1 MDAPPLTP
9 ERSRELAD
17 LRRRA
22 YGPNADI
29 GFDRIAQERLR
40 ELEELARSTPAA
52 PPAVGE
58 IADPGDEAREPNAQ
72 AGEPDAEAS
81 VPADATAS
89 ETAIGPGRTAAGST
103 PDGPPPVATTRRW
116 WRRIPVWLLAGVA
129 GLAIGVAVA
138 LLWPTGA
145 SEIPPDRT
153 LGVDPG
159 GGERGAGFTENL
171 DYWGVDRGTVVPH
184 ESLGAIQ
191 VWTAM
196 GVDESRCLLLSHD
209 GAFLSATCT
218 GGGLDPVLDFTVY
231 EDMVLELDDPLPTGT
246 VIRFV
251 GHEGS
256 VDVWVR
262 EPGGQER

>member
-1 MDAPPLTP
+1 MDAPPLSP

-22 YGPNADI
+22 YGPDADI
-29 GFDRIAQERLR
+29 ALDRIAQDRLR
-40 ELEELARSTPAA
+40 ELENLARSTSAGRP
-52 PPAVGE
+52 V
-58 IADPGDEAREPNAQ
+58 ADEVVAEPRGREPR
-72 AGEPDAEAS
+72 EPDAEAS
-81 VPADATAS
+81 VPDDATAPETTITS
-89 ETAIGPGRTAAGST
+89 APDETAMGST
-103 PDGPPPVATTRRW
+103 TDAPPPVVNTRRW

-129 GLAIGVAVA
+129 GIAIGVAAA

-145 SEIPPDRT
+145 SEVRPDRT

-159 GGERGAGFTENL
+159 GGERGSDFTENL

-231 EDMVLELDDPLPTGT
+231 EDMLLELDDPLPTGT

-262 EPGGQER
+262 EPGGQDR